1 MTPQQAEDQSGY
13 MEPDHGLEVS
23 VTERGKARQV
33 SCSLS
38 PSCDSCRCD
47 SCHCAGQMCSS
58 SLLLLKE
65 GPVSSLCT

>member
-38 PSCDSCRCD
+38 PSCDSC
-47 SCHCAGQMCSS
+47 HCAGQMCSS